1 SINGSHGIANAILS
15 PHQRKPPPVAGPRTA
30 ITETFVFTP
39 IFSYLLLL
47 QQIPQNLRRNGLPVK
62 FIERALLLSHE
73 SLAGSPGELREG
85 AETASRSHGILQ
97 HAPAA
102 FAWVEMGPTMGHGQP
117 WLWSPL
123 PRLAVRGRSTRPPP
137 VPGRTQPGSKR
148 PFDLTQPEVLCRLS
162 DL

>member
-1 SINGSHGIANAILS
+1 M
-15 PHQRKPPPVAGPRTA
+15 
-30 ITETFVFTP
+30 
-39 IFSYLLLL
+39 
-47 QQIPQNLRRNGLPVK
+47 
-62 FIERALLLSHE
+62 SHE

-102 FAWVEMGPTMGHGQP
+102 FAWVEMGPTMGQGQP

-162 DL
+162 DLQRMPTETLFIPFTVRGLTVPLASIKLSPLE